1 MWVVMSSLQAIDAGT
16 PRLRPSRENI
26 REVGRATD
34 MGSLSGTRR
43 RSTRSAENDEVHEA
57 VRPCSQG
64 SQYTLWQRRALSP
77 GNPQAQRR
85 QTRRT
90 SASHTDPMHL
100 LLRKPGTTFATA
112 QRQATEVL
120 QNMQR
125 AARLSCS

>member
-1 MWVVMSSLQAIDAGT
+1 MQERHDCDPPVRTYVKSDVRPTRVASRAPDGD
-16 PRLRPSRENI
+16 PRGAP
-26 REVGRATD
+26 
-34 MGSLSGTRR
+34 
-43 RSTRSAENDEVHEA
+43 NDEVHEA

-90 SASHTDPMHL
+90 SASHADPMHL